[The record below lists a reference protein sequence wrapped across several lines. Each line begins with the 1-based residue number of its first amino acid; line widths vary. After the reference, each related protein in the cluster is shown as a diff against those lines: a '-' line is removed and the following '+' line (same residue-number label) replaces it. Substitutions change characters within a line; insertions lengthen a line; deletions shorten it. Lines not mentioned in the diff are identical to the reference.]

1 LTLLHFS
8 IEYVKGGSMVEGMEK
23 KLNPGEVLFNEGEQ
37 GDVMYLIREG
47 KIKITKGKGEDEKVL
62 AVLKEGDF
70 FGEMAIIDGS
80 PRSAGAIAATPVSL
94 LVIDKETFQSKIR
107 ENPLIHYVL
116 ETLSRRLR
124 TTDEQIKMLTI
135 KSEERRVVAYIITK
149 AKEAGKKTDQ
159 GIEITPFSFENLAHM
174 TGIREDKI
182 KNYVTNLVR
191 ANLITLKE
199 NTMTIKGVEDLDD
212 YLRYIALK
220 EKFERP

>member
-1 LTLLHFS
+1 
-8 IEYVKGGSMVEGMEK
+8 MVEGMKK
-23 KLNPGEVLFNEGEQ
+23 KLDPGEVLFNEGDQ

-80 PRSAGAIAATPVSL
+80 PRSAGAIAASPVSL
-94 LVIDKETFQSKIR
+94 LVIDKETFQSKIK

-149 AKEAGKKTDQ
+149 AKETGKKTDQ

-174 TGIREDKI
+174 TGIAEDKI
-182 KNYVTNLVR
+182 KNYVTNLVK
-191 ANLITLKE
+191 ANLITLIDK
-199 NTMTIKGVEDLDD
+199 TMIIKGVEDLDD

-220 EKFERP
+220 EKFERT

>member
-1 LTLLHFS
+1 
-8 IEYVKGGSMVEGMEK
+8 MVEGMEK
-23 KLNPGEVLFNEGEQ
+23 KLNPGEVLFHEGDR

-47 KIKITKGKGEDEKVL
+47 KVKITKGSGEDEKVL

-94 LVIDKETFQSKIR
+94 LVIDKTTFQTKIK

-124 TTDEQIKMLTI
+124 AADEQIRLLTI
-135 KSEERRVVAYIITK
+135 KSQERRVVAYIITK
-149 AKEAGKKTDQ
+149 AKETGKRTDQ
-159 GIEITPFSFENLAHM
+159 GIAISPFSMENLAQL
-174 TGIREDKI
+174 TGIEQSKI
-182 KNYVTNLVR
+182 QDYIQNLEKAGLV
-191 ANLITLKE
+191 NVLE
-199 NTMTIKGVEDLDD
+199 NTLVIKGVEDLDD

-220 EKFERP
+220 EKFEKM

>member
-1 LTLLHFS
+1 
-8 IEYVKGGSMVEGMEK
+8 MVEGMEK

-94 LVIDKETFQSKIR
+94 LVIDKETFQSKIT

-124 TTDEQIKMLTI
+124 TADEQIKMLTI

-149 AKEAGKKTDQ
+149 AKEAGRKTDQ
-159 GIEITPFSFENLAHM
+159 GIEISSFSFENLAHM
-174 TGIREDKI
+174 TGIQEDKI

-191 ANLITLKE
+191 ANLVALKE

>member
-1 LTLLHFS
+1 
-8 IEYVKGGSMVEGMEK
+8 MVEGMER
-23 KLNPGEVLFNEGEQ
+23 KLNPGDVLFEEGDK

-80 PRSAGAIAATPVSL
+80 PRSASAIATTPVSL
-94 LVIDKETFQSKIR
+94 LVIDKETFKSKIK
-107 ENPLIHYVL
+107 ENPLIEYVL

-124 TTDEQIKMLTI
+124 TTDEQIRLLTI

-149 AKEAGKKTDQ
+149 AKEIGKKTDQ
-159 GIEITPFSFENLAHM
+159 GIEISPFSYENLAHI
-174 TGIREDKI
+174 TGIEEGKI
-182 KNYVTNLVR
+182 KNYVENLEK
-191 ANLITLKE
+191 ANLITLKD
-199 NTMTIKGVEDLDD
+199 NAVIIKGIEDLDD

-220 EKFERP
+220 EKFEKP